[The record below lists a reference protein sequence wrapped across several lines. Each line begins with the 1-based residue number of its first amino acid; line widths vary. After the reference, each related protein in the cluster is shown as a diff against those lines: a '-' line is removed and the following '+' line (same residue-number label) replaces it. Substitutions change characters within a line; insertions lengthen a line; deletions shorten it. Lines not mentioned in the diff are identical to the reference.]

1 MRDRNVAVRY
11 AQALLDVAIEQDA
24 VDGITESFDGIVAAV
39 AGHDDLRVFMQSPQ
53 VRTQEKKELL
63 ETVFADR
70 VEPTMLHFLEL
81 LLEKGRIMHFVD
93 IHEEY
98 ITLVETH
105 RGMQR
110 VRVVTA
116 VPLAEDL
123 EQALGAKLAQLTGK
137 TIILDKKVDP
147 SVIGGVCVTLGDQII
162 DGTIATGLGRIGH
175 ALETSPLRSS

>member
-11 AQALLDVAIEQDA
+11 AQALLNVAVERGK
-24 VDGITESFDGIVAAV
+24 VDGITESFDSVVEAV
-39 AGHDDLRVFMQSPQ
+39 TGHRELLIFMQSPQ

-63 ETVFADR
+63 ETVFTDR
-70 VEPTMLHFLEL
+70 IEPALLHFLEL
-81 LLEKGRIMHFVD
+81 LLDKGRIMHLGD

-98 ITLVETH
+98 NTLVETL

-116 VPLAEDL
+116 VPLDGDL
-123 EQALGAKLAQLTGK
+123 AQKLADKLSALTGK

-147 SVIGGVCVTLGDQII
+147 SVIGGVCVTMGGKII

-175 ALETSPLRSS
+175 ALEQSPLRSS

>member
-11 AQALLDVAIEQDA
+11 AQALLDVAIDRGK
-24 VDGITESFDGIVAAV
+24 VDGITESFDGIIEAV
-39 AGHDDLRVFMQSPQ
+39 AGLTDLRVFMQSPQ
-53 VRTQEKKELL
+53 VRTQEKKALIES
-63 ETVFADR
+63 VFADR
-70 VEPTMLHFLEL
+70 VEPAMLHFLEL
-81 LLEKGRIMHFVD
+81 LLDKGRIMHLAD

-98 ITLVETH
+98 TTLVETH

-116 VPLAEDL
+116 VPLADDL
-123 EQALGAKLAQLTGK
+123 EQKLAQKLASLTGK
-137 TIILDKKVDP
+137 SIILDKKVDP